1 MVAGGWRHSLA
12 TDSNGNLFSWGW
24 NKFGQ
29 LGLGHNNDTCSPCE
43 VKLPS
48 NRKVRKL
55 ASGWRHTMVV
65 TENGELYSWGRG
77 VNGQLGL
84 NSTVDANS
92 PREVPALSADTIS
105 VEKLI
110 EQSHPVVMHSIPPSD
125 RYALV
130 PDAEVGGIGIGQA
143 VHAVPDSND
152 QTHSNKKKRI

>member
-1 MVAGGWRHSLA
+1 
-12 TDSNGNLFSWGW
+12 
-24 NKFGQ
+24 
-29 LGLGHNNDTCSPCE
+29 
-43 VKLPS
+43 
-48 NRKVRKL
+48 
-55 ASGWRHTMVV
+55 MVV

-77 VNGQLGL
+77 VNGQFGL